1 MIAAST
7 AQSKGD
13 LAVGWVTWPVEHTS
27 WTNSAVNRDLPHF
40 PVFSPSLVEK
50 A

>member
-27 WTNSAVNRDLPHF
+27 WNSAVNRDLPHF
-40 PVFSPSLVEK
+40 PVFSPSLAEK